1 MVLGGA
7 LLVAALA
14 LVLELLMALAQR
26 MSVPRGLRST
36 STAGPPAE
44 PAGRG
49 ADHANTPELQGDRTV
64 ERTRT

>member
-14 LVLELLMALAQR
+14 LILELLMALAQK

-36 STAGPPAE
+36 RAGDRDAPGGHG
-44 PAGRG
+44 AGNG
-49 ADHANTPELQGDRTV
+49 NTLELQIDRPV